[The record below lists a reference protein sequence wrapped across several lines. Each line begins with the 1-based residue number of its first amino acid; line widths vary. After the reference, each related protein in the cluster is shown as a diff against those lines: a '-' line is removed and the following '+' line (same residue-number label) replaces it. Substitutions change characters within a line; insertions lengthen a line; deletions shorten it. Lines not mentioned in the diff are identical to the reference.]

1 MFASRSFFLLLA
13 SAIPASAIPAS
24 AILTSAVLAAATVAA
39 GGQGKPVSTLTTPA
53 AAPELTAPAASLTPA
68 QVESMQKQLAD
79 WPQLARYRAE
89 DARLPPPSA
98 GERRVVFLGDS
109 ITDFWGRKR
118 GSISPGQPWINRG
131 ISGQTTPQMLLR
143 FQQDVLDLHPTAV
156 VLLGGINDIAGNT
169 GAESLPE
176 IEANIRSMAML
187 ARAAGVRMVLSSV
200 LPAASFPW
208 RPGLDPRQE
217 VVALNAWMAEFAKAQ
232 GMVFLNYY
240 PALVGPDGGMRPGLS
255 SDGVHPTDAGY
266 AVMEPLARKAVEAA
280 LARPRP

>member
-1 MFASRSFFLLLA
+1 MLRSRIFFLLLA
-13 SAIPASAIPAS
+13 STAAAAGAQGTAIP
-24 AILTSAVLAAATVAA
+24 
-39 GGQGKPVSTLTTPA
+39 TLTTPA

-68 QVESMQKQLAD
+68 QVESMQKLLAD

-89 DARLPPPSA
+89 DARLPPPAA

-118 GSISPGQPWINRG
+118 GSIFPGKPWINRG
-131 ISGQTTPQMLLR
+131 ISGQTTPQMLDR
-143 FQQDVLDLHPTAV
+143 FQQDVLGLHPAAV

-208 RPGLDPRQE
+208 RPGIDPRGE
-217 VVALNAWMAEFAKAQ
+217 IVALNTWMAEFAKRQ

-280 LARPRP
+280 LARP